1 MNASNWTV
9 IAIAFLIGG
18 GIFLALHS
26 LRGRLPRARDVEDTH
41 KPPHRYDA
49 ALQALNVLGIDPD
62 ARDDDGGTPMHRAAG
77 EGRVE
82 IIELLYAAGANPNAR
97 DNRGRTPLHRAAS
110 DGKVTKVEAL
120 VAAGADIN
128 ARDNDGA
135 TPLHH
140 ATAYNGSYEEG
151 VCDHAAV
158 AEALLA
164 AGADPYAGDNN
175 GSTPLHSVGVH
186 AHPFGHIAVIRA
198 FRAAGADLN
207 VGDSEGLTPLHIA
220 ARMDHTPAVRALLT
234 VGADINAR
242 DRCRRC
248 RSVIA
253 ENARKR
259 GQAWSVCTSCARA
272 IEDDTR
278 QLEIAPVLLRRCL
291 VCRTDIGHLR
301 AGART
306 CADACRNVLSRLL
319 RSRCRPVL

>member
-151 VCDHAAV
+151 GCAITPQSPKPFWQPGRTHMQETTTAPLLCT
-158 AEALLA
+158 ALAYTLTHLA
-164 AGADPYAGDNN
+164 
-175 GSTPLHSVGVH
+175 
-186 AHPFGHIAVIRA
+186 
-198 FRAAGADLN
+198 
-207 VGDSEGLTPLHIA
+207 
-220 ARMDHTPAVRALLT
+220 
-234 VGADINAR
+234 
-242 DRCRRC
+242 
-248 RSVIA
+248 
-253 ENARKR
+253 
-259 GQAWSVCTSCARA
+259 TS
-272 IEDDTR
+272 
-278 QLEIAPVLLRRCL
+278 Q
-291 VCRTDIGHLR
+291 
-301 AGART
+301 
-306 CADACRNVLSRLL
+306 
-319 RSRCRPVL
+319 